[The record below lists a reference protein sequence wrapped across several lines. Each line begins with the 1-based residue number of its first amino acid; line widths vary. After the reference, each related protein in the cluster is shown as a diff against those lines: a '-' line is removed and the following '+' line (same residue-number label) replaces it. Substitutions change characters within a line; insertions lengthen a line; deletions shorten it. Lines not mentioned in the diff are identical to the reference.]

1 MKGTIEVSKINS
13 CKQLNHMNQ
22 GRVALL
28 ASGVEWR
35 LLSGLVAIQAA
46 ISLAWVIYN
55 VYLPDLLKQFGFD
68 PAFGLTLLIVENF
81 IAAFME
87 PLMGGISDRLKRNLG
102 SSVPLIVAGIILT
115 SAFFIAIPVVTIF
128 GNPESMTR
136 WLLPAMI
143 VIWATAMTIFRSPA
157 IALLKKCAGA
167 SSLAQAF
174 SVLTLTGGLISSL
187 KPLADRFILSFG
199 AATAFTISSLAFL
212 AAAALLRLVKS
223 SIPDAETDAETAI
236 RNSFESHPSLK
247 KIAPQLFLLGLLGI
261 SIGWSMRLAIGETLP
276 RLLELEVAGAN
287 LQLCTGAIA
296 IALAIFAIP
305 AGSIATKIGNELV
318 MVISCVG
325 AALILGLLFVVHGA
339 IATIVLIAL
348 LLACLSAAI
357 NGTIP
362 LALTATPKSWNG
374 LGVGIYYGGAAA
386 VTSLF
391 SVIFPLPAGIITLS
405 SSITMAAIALI
416 GSAII
421 ITIVN
426 RLKSLP
432 KEQLVL

>member
-1 MKGTIEVSKINS
+1 MS
-13 CKQLNHMNQ
+13 QA
-22 GRVALL
+22 RVALV
-28 ASGVEWR
+28 ASGREWR

-46 ISLAWVIYN
+46 ISLAWVVYN

-87 PLMGGISDRLKRNLG
+87 PIMGGLSDRLKQNLG
-102 SSVPLIVAGIILT
+102 SSLPLIVTGIILA

-128 GNPESMTR
+128 GNPESMVR
-136 WLLPAMI
+136 WLLPAFI
-143 VIWATAMTIFRSPA
+143 IIWAIAMTVFRSPA
-157 IALLKKCAGA
+157 IALLKQCAGA

-174 SVLTLTGGLISSL
+174 SVLTLTGGLVSSL

-212 AAAALLRLVKS
+212 AAAALLRFVKS
-223 SIPDAETDAETAI
+223 SIPDAETVI
-236 RNSFESHPSLK
+236 RNSFESYPSLK
-247 KIAPQLFLLGLLGI
+247 KSAPQLFLLGLLGI

-287 LQLCTGAIA
+287 LQLCTGVIA

-305 AGSIATKIGNELV
+305 AGSIAARIGNELV

-362 LALTATPKSWNG
+362 LALTATSKAWNG
-374 LGVGIYYGGAAA
+374 SGVGIYYGGAAA
-386 VTSLF
+386 ATSLF
-391 SVIFPLPAGIITLS
+391 SVIFPHPPAIITLS
-405 SSITMAAIALI
+405 TSITMAAIALI
-416 GSAII
+416 GSAIL
-421 ITIVN
+421 ITFVN

-432 KEQLVL
+432 QEQLSP